1 MNVRFKGAIFH
12 RSRRLKLF
20 AFGML
25 GFRSNIGTLTENM
38 FKRINAFLL
47 VALLAVALPGFS
59 QVLDP
64 GEPIRI
70 DTRLVSVPVVV
81 ADRNARYVSD
91 LTVADFSIIQ
101 DGDQQAI
108 EFFAAVQEPLTIAL
122 LIDTSLSTEPVL
134 GDIKDSA
141 RSLIKLLSPHDR
153 AMIVA
158 FDYDIH
164 ILSEL
169 TSDHEQL
176 RTAVKNA
183 SIPDFVGTRLRD
195 ATFRT
200 IARSFANV
208 RGRKAVIILT
218 DGKDVDSRIS
228 RDDLIHSLQE
238 SDTLIYTVMFKT
250 GFGRQLSIRE
260 RHFDRY
266 WRIRDGRSV
275 RFPGHDDARRQR
287 AARMNERAIRFLQE
301 MSEHTGGRFYATDD
315 GKLKRAFVSIIEE
328 LRLQY
333 RLGFYP
339 SDNVDTEALHSI
351 KVKVARPDVV
361 VRSRTNYRIQR

>member
-1 MNVRFKGAIFH
+1 
-12 RSRRLKLF
+12 
-20 AFGML
+20 
-25 GFRSNIGTLTENM
+25 M
-38 FKRINAFLL
+38 FERVNAFLL
-47 VALLAVALPGFS
+47 IALSAIASPGFS
-59 QVLDP
+59 QAVDQ

-81 ADRNARYVSD
+81 ADRNTRYVPD
-91 LTVADFSIIQ
+91 LTSADFTIFQ
-101 DGDQQAI
+101 DGHQQSI
-108 EFFAAVQEPLTIAL
+108 EFFAAVEEPLTIAL

-141 RSLIKLLSPHDR
+141 RSLIKLLSPQDR

-164 ILSEL
+164 VLSDL

-176 RTAVKNA
+176 RRAVKNA
-183 SIPDFVGTRLRD
+183 NIPNFVGTRLRD
-195 ATFRT
+195 AAFRT
-200 IARSFANV
+200 IARSFADV
-208 RGRKAVIILT
+208 KGRKAVIILT

-228 RDDLIHSLQE
+228 RDDLIYSLQE
-238 SDTLIYTVMFKT
+238 SDALVYTVMFKT

-260 RHFDRY
+260 RHLDRY
-266 WRIRDGRSV
+266 WRIRDGRNV
-275 RFPGHDDARRQR
+275 RFPGRDDARRQR

-301 MSEHTGGRFYATDD
+301 MSEHTGGRFFATDD
-315 GKLKRAFVSIIEE
+315 GKLKKAFSSIIEE
-328 LRLQY
+328 LRMQY

-339 SDNVDTEALHSI
+339 PDGLEPDRLYNIRVR
-351 KVKVARPDVV
+351 VARPDAI